1 MKKEEKEEHMG
12 EVSLKSFQESYTCL
26 MCLTLWKGL
35 FFFLTQTITPK
46 GNQTVTEKLLTF
58 CSLHLSLSYP

>member
-12 EVSLKSFQESYTCL
+12 EVSLKSFQESYTC
-26 MCLTLWKGL
+26 
-35 FFFLTQTITPK
+35 LTQTITPK

>member
-35 FFFLTQTITPK
+35 FFF
-46 GNQTVTEKLLTF
+46 
-58 CSLHLSLSYP
+58 